1 MDDETLFTAAS
12 LGAAMKM
19 KPKEI
24 TAVTAI
30 SFLIISV
37 SSPRIMAKTGLP
49 TSFHQLTPYFYA
61 VNFVNTLS
69 KSLSSAI
76 VNPWKYKHLVVDF
89 DIFD

>member
-1 MDDETLFTAAS
+1 MVDETLLTAAS

-37 SSPRIMAKTGLP
+37 RSPRIMVKTSLP
-49 TSFHQLTPYFYA
+49 TSFYQLTTQFHA
-61 VNFVNTLS
+61 VNF
-69 KSLSSAI
+69 
-76 VNPWKYKHLVVDF
+76 
-89 DIFD
+89 